1 MSHLFSQACET
12 PARPDKNGGTEAG
25 IPPGSD
31 KQRRQG
37 QVQQAI
43 AELVRDIPRGTHLT
57 APEVYRRAKDLG
69 LQVSLSTVYRTLH
82 ILQSHGNVST
92 VSGDRGL
99 RYEAAGSGED
109 HDHLICLKCGLT
121 IEFVD
126 DLIRG
131 FGKSVAQRKGFE
143 HTSSRFDILGLCSD
157 CQDRDEDHRIEQA
170 VSHLKESLETM
181 EAAAASLKR
190 AIGLYQARKLAKAG
204 ETAQLATITLSR
216 VISGCEEA
224 VALSVRDHN

>member
-1 MSHLFSQACET
+1 MDIFKPT
-12 PARPDKNGGTEAG
+12 PPDGQSWIIGDEHDAGTALQTHD
-25 IPPGSD
+25 PR
-31 KQRRQG
+31 RRQG

-57 APEVYRRAKDLG
+57 APEVYRRARDIG

-82 ILQSHGNVST
+82 TLQAHGNVTT

-99 RYEAAGSGED
+99 RYESAGSGED

-143 HTSSRFDILGLCSD
+143 HTSSRFDILGLCND
-157 CQDRDEDHRIEQA
+157 CQAKDEDHRIEHA
-170 VSHLKESLETM
+170 VGHLEESISTLE
-181 EAAAASLKR
+181 EVAESLKR
-190 AIGLYQARKLAKAG
+190 AVTLYQSRKVSKAG
-204 ETAQLATITLSR
+204 ETVQSATAKLANA
-216 VISGCEEA
+216 ISSCEEA
-224 VALSVRDHN
+224 VALSSKDSS